1 MSKKLL
7 KLKPAIKSYLWGGN
21 RLKEEFNKYTD
32 EDIVAETWELSCH
45 PDGSTIVCSGDFS
58 GKSLDE
64 YIKIKG
70 KRILGTNCE
79 KYDEFPILVKFID
92 AKKNL
97 SIQVHPNDEYALK
110 NENQYGKT
118 EMWYVIEAKE
128 GSFLYYGLN
137 KNVTDKELKEH
148 IENNTLLEILNKV
161 FVKKGDVFFI
171 EAGTI
176 HAIGE
181 GILMAEI
188 QQSSNVTYRVYDY
201 GRKDKNGHKRELHI
215 SKSLDVIKREKIK
228 NTNSMDKNI
237 LLCKYFRVEKFNV
250 VGKINNN
257 VGNDSFH
264 SLLFLEGSG
273 TIILNNEEEK
283 ASKGDSFFIE
293 AGAGKYEVYGHCA
306 VLLIQ
311 IPQ

>member
-7 KLKPAIKSYLWGGN
+7 KLKPAIKNYLWGGN
-21 RLKEEFNKYTD
+21 RLKVEFNKYTD

-45 PDGSTIVCSGDFS
+45 PEGSAIVSNGDFA

-118 EMWYVIEAKE
+118 EMWYVIDAKE
-128 GSFLYYGLN
+128 GAFLYYGLN
-137 KNVTDKELKEH
+137 KDVTDKELKEH
-148 IENNTLLEILNKV
+148 IEKNTLLEILNKV

-201 GRKDKNGHKRELHI
+201 DRKDKNGILRELHLA
-215 SKSLDVIKREKIK
+215 KSIDVINKK
-228 NTNSMDKNI
+228 
-237 LLCKYFRVEKFNV
+237 
-250 VGKINNN
+250 KINNKHNFGNHLVKCEYFQVDKHEIN
-257 VGNDSFH
+257 VEYIGYANYSSFH
-264 SLLFLEGSG
+264 SLLFIEGEGKIRLDNS
-273 TIILNNEEEK
+273 EELF
-283 ASKGDSFFIE
+283 SKGDSIFIE
-293 AGAGKYEVYGHCA
+293 AGAGKYEIYGNCE

-311 IPQ
+311 VP